1 MIKQFQEARI
11 ENRQTTWHLINIK
24 ARNEQNTEHYIET
37 FKKINA
43 EDPLVLVP
51 RERCES
57 LRSMGFDDGVDND
70 GLPRWIHIT
79 LLAYTIIDPDAFYNR
94 KKQEEVSFEW
104 DSDIVAN
111 KKEVELFFIPSVHI
125 LAFRRRSPITMNNI
139 LRYLESALDKVEHEG
154 FDVEIVKERDVLDRI
169 LTAHSIYKIE
179 ASISFSNPGHTKGF
193 KAAFDNKIKETGAK
207 RFDVI
212 ATGTKDNPLNNSDE
226 DGLIASI
233 VDLSEQNGTVK
244 ATIKSTENS
253 KPEIIDSSKHPKV
266 LTIRQ
271 IVNGTCATIY
281 NELKSLFG
289 K

>member
-57 LRSMGFDDGVDND
+57 LKSMVFDDGLDND

-111 KKEVELFFIPSVHI
+111 KKEVVDDFGL
-125 LAFRRRSPITMNNI
+125 LRS
-139 LRYLESALDKVEHEG
+139 L
-154 FDVEIVKERDVLDRI
+154 
-169 LTAHSIYKIE
+169 
-179 ASISFSNPGHTKGF
+179 
-193 KAAFDNKIKETGAK
+193 
-207 RFDVI
+207 
-212 ATGTKDNPLNNSDE
+212 
-226 DGLIASI
+226 
-233 VDLSEQNGTVK
+233 
-244 ATIKSTENS
+244 
-253 KPEIIDSSKHPKV
+253 
-266 LTIRQ
+266 
-271 IVNGTCATIY
+271 
-281 NELKSLFG
+281 
-289 K
+289 